1 MKHSAILGLALSLAA
16 TAPAALQEEV
26 HPSLRRIEPGVA
38 PEADHPVD
46 LRISLDGATALL
58 LHRTTGNLSFYDMLE
73 RRVAG
78 VLEVGDR
85 PREIELTPDGR
96 LALIVNEGSQ
106 SLSVISLSDRELL
119 GEVALGSEP
128 VVVRSSPDS
137 RTAWVSDF
145 TDQTVS
151 RVDLKGLAVTATSP
165 APVTHFVSYGTMG
178 GTYRTFSGFEVT
190 PDGTALLW
198 PSFDAG
204 RLEVR
209 DGATLQVE
217 HSIVAAK
224 PRSVRPSSEP
234 GQATLVYGN
243 GNNHR
248 VGTLDWI
255 AGALLSSKKLPQADI
270 SDGRYH
276 AVTPAGTAVL
286 DVNNRPARVSLT
298 MGNFAQTT
306 ERANALALTADGRW
320 LVAAED
326 QIRIY
331 EPETL
336 ELVAALPAGS
346 PNEQA
351 ALLALSPL
359 GDEGVAIVRFGIE
372 SLVHFTI
379 AGAGSEVLAQVSTGP
394 NTEGDGSLA
403 LVLSADGRTAWAGN
417 VLSDNISEIDL
428 VAGETRRH
436 FDVDVEQEM
445 LVPGRMHLLAE
456 DAHLL
461 LQGSMPEGHF
471 FRILD
476 LETGAFGE
484 DFVFGHG
491 DPGLLVFTPDRSRA
505 LVPLPEFQAWQS
517 HDDIAVA
524 DFDGGSFEVV
534 DRIAVG
540 TIDFGDPRPAVS
552 PDGTAGLLARHTSRS
567 VQVLDVVRGA
577 MAGEFSVPGA
587 PRAVALQPGGSQG
600 AVGHTHGVTFLLVDS
615 FDSRVVSTQF
625 VGDVTGLVYDA
636 AGERLYASVQGPRG
650 GVVVLDAATRE
661 VLQQVELQDSL
672 ARVELNADEN
682 ALFALEAGSPQQAV
696 FWFTLLDGLVV
707 DTNRTLVGGRIQ
719 AWSASAQRDR
729 MVVSIP
735 EHDRVEALYRP
746 YVQEYGR
753 ATGSSDALVLRAEG
767 KPAPGGTVQLTLE
780 GAPPDTAGRLI
791 AGFEAAELDLGDAA
805 TLLVAPPLR
814 TLIEF
819 ETDSEGHFSVPLTVP
834 SGASWNGVTVYV
846 QAGVVPP
853 EGLALSPGL
862 ELGIWE

>member
-1 MKHSAILGLALSLAA
+1 MKHSAILGLGLSLAA

-96 LALIVNEGSQ
+96 LALIVNEGSR

-286 DVNNRPARVSLT
+286 DVNNRPARLSLT
-298 MGNFAQTT
+298 MGNFAQTN

-346 PNEQA
+346 PNEHV

-359 GDEGVAIVRFGIE
+359 GDEGVAIVRFGVE
-372 SLVHFTI
+372 ELVHFTV
-379 AGAGSEVLAQVSTGP
+379 AGAASEVLEHVSTGP
-394 NTEGDGSLA
+394 NTEGDGPGG
-403 LVLSADGRTAWAGN
+403 LVLSADGSTAWVAN
-417 VLSDNISEIDL
+417 MLSDNISEIDL
-428 VAGETRRH
+428 AHGEARRH
-436 FDVDVEQEM
+436 IDVDDAE
-445 LVPGRMHLLAE
+445 LLLFPGRMYLLDE
-456 DAHLL
+456 ETKLL
-461 LQGSMPEGHF
+461 LIGATSLAHF
-471 FRILD
+471 FRIID
-476 LETGAFGE
+476 LESGLALTDVDFGLGNPTGAS
-484 DFVFGHG
+484 
-491 DPGLLVFTPDRSRA
+491 FTPDQSRA
-505 LVPLPEFQAWQS
+505 LVALPKYDPWAPS
-517 HDDIAVA
+517 DDIAVV
-524 DFDGGSFEVV
+524 DFDGAQPVLV
-534 DRIAVG
+534 DRISVG
-540 TIDFGDPRPAVS
+540 TIDIYDALPAVS
-552 PDGTAGLLARHTSRS
+552 TDGTAGLVTRQASRTA
-567 VQVLDVVRGA
+567 QVLDLERGVR
-577 MAGEFSVPGA
+577 AGELSVPGV

-600 AVGHTHGVTFLLVDS
+600 AVGHTHGVTFLFVDS

-625 VGDVTGLVYDA
+625 VGDVTGLVYDS

-650 GVVVLDAATRE
+650 GLVVLDAATRE

-696 FWFTLLDGLVV
+696 FWFTLVDGLVV

-729 MVVSIP
+729 MVVTVP
-735 EHDRVEALYRP
+735 EHDRVEAFYRP

-780 GAPPDTAGRLI
+780 GAPPETAGRLI
-791 AGFEAAELDLGDAA
+791 AGFEAAELDLGEAA
-805 TLLVAPPLR
+805 TLLVAPPVR
-814 TLIEF
+814 TLMEF
-819 ETDSEGHFSVPLTVP
+819 KTDSEGHFSVPLTVP